1 MVSWASHLREGQGI
15 ANNSPKTSALPA
27 LLRRGSGWLREL
39 ERRTRPADPEV
50 VAALEQRW
58 HELPT
63 GVRTPGQM
71 LGRKLTGC
79 EGTHGVFPA
88 CNFGCKPCYL
98 SANANRVRVDGT
110 HTVAEVDRQMAF
122 LRERRGPAQYAQLI
136 GGEVSL
142 LPAEAHAEAL
152 AVMRRYGRMPMS
164 FSHGDF
170 DYEYRS
176 SSGACATRGRRR
188 RRRRRTRTRT
198 DAATYATCPLQLQAS

>member
-1 MVSWASHLREGQGI
+1 
-15 ANNSPKTSALPA
+15 
-27 LLRRGSGWLREL
+27 
-39 ERRTRPADPEV
+39 V